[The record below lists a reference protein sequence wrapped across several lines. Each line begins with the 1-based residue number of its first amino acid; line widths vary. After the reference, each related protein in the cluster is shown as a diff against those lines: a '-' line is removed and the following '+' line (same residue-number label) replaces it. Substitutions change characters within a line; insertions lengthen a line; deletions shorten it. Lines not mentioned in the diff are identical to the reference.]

1 MLAGHPQILVSFLL
15 LFFFESLQLFMWFSH
30 VFYFFIK
37 GQLIYS
43 VMLISSVQTQRP
55 NHTYTH
61 FFPPSIFHHVLSQ
74 RHWIWFPVLH
84 RRTSLLIHSKCS
96 SLHSPLPNSRYW
108 FLNIIVLSIP
118 TTYMRRLCSF
128 VEEPLLWSILV
139 PKRYFPAMAN
149 SVIARVQDH
158 SCTNFL
164 QHKRQ
169 TRPSQICVWSFDHL
183 RSLRNLLL
191 TGTSL

>member
-1 MLAGHPQILVSFLL
+1 M
-15 LFFFESLQLFMWFSH
+15 
-30 VFYFFIK
+30 
-37 GQLIYS
+37 
-43 VMLISSVQTQRP
+43 
-55 NHTYTH
+55 
-61 FFPPSIFHHVLSQ
+61 
-74 RHWIWFPVLH
+74 LH
-84 RRTSLLIHSKCS
+84 RRTSLLIHSKCN

-169 TRPSQICVWSFDHL
+169 TKPSQIRFSSFDDL
-183 RSLRNLLL
+183 RGLQNLLL
-191 TGTSL
+191 TGTSLWTSLLNSAYHCFLGKYISFHKDPGPCWKGRGIFSSEIRGKS